1 MSKPIYFLPWA
12 MRMVIILCLVI
23 THIQQD
29 SLVYIL
35 SAFTLILIVFC
46 IWGCSKSKTQN
57 ILKAL
62 TGNRTQN
69 IFDVVM
75 SALFIII
82 GLYCKDTTTVIEGGA
97 LLTISVIN
105 IISPIKYQKSGS
117 SVNSIDSQQNEI
129 NPHKRN
135 DYPQLDGF
143 IKGNKLHDKCN
154 QVRCLSVLYKQII
167 SYQPNQ
173 AIWSNWA
180 NQANNLLFCHNFS
193 HHDFEYMLFQLLK
206 DAQLTCKRCPLS
218 LLLTPF

>member
-135 DYPQLDGF
+135 DYPLLNSF
-143 IKGNKLHDKCN
+143 TKVNKLHDKCN
-154 QVRCLSVLYKQII
+154 QVRCVSLFYKQLI
-167 SYQPNQ
+167 P
-173 AIWSNWA
+173 
-180 NQANNLLFCHNFS
+180 LLVELCKLFS
-193 HHDFEYMLFQLLK
+193 HNPKPIHALLASKRRLIDLQKVPFKTLTNALLK
-206 DAQLTCKRCPLS
+206 S
-218 LLLTPF
+218 N